1 MSLIIISGSQG
12 QGKSTVL
19 TSLAELGYNTV
30 TQKTSRLI
38 LDEWGVT
45 LNEVNKDLELKKSYQ
60 NEVLIRHHQ
69 NNIEAIESDELYF
82 SERSFADIFT
92 YTIFTLGAFN
102 EYSEWLDGYYDKC
115 KAGQQAYDAIIRL
128 SGRTAN
134 IDNDGVR
141 SVNRHFT
148 TSIDIV
154 LNHYLKDFGV
164 PVLDVDTP
172 DHDER
177 LTIILDYLK

>member
-19 TSLAELGYNTV
+19 TSLAELGHNIV
-30 TQKTSRLI
+30 THKTSRLI

-45 LNEVNKDLELKKSYQ
+45 LAEVNKDLELKKVYQ
-60 NEVLIRHHQ
+60 EEVLIRHYQ
-69 NNIEAIESDELYF
+69 NNVEAIKSDELYF

-92 YTIFTLGAFN
+92 YTLFSLGPFN

-115 KAGQQAYDAIIRL
+115 KAGQQAYKAVIRL

-134 IDNDGVR
+134 VDNDGVR
-141 SVNRHFT
+141 SVNQHFT
-148 TSIDIV
+148 KSIDIV
-154 LNHYLKDFGV
+154 LGHYLKDFGV

-172 DHDER
+172 DHEER
-177 LTIILDYLK
+177 LIIIQDYLK